1 MSTLRNPRGLENVKR
16 SRGFWRVSSESFHV
30 DLSPL
35 PLSLERQ
42 RPLPRNV
49 LRRPSVSVAAAVG
62 ERQWRQKNRFLP
74 NNPPVSIWANRCL
87 WTWWF
92 KDGLLWKRPRPAMR
106 RHQFRFERTSL
117 PLFSLL
123 LSRATWNWFSWAFLD
138 IYTVHWFYSSLWNT
152 KDK

>member
-1 MSTLRNPRGLENVKR
+1 MSSDQEDSGESHQRVFMLTFPPSL
-16 SRGFWRVSSESFHV
+16 SRER
-30 DLSPL
+30 
-35 PLSLERQ
+35 ERQ

-152 KDK
+152 KDI